1 MNVRGKMSFLSIT
14 RKRFEERKYQSILPI
29 FFMDPPL
36 EKNPKKQNK
45 KTKKT
50 IINKVE

>member
-1 MNVRGKMSFLSIT
+1 
-14 RKRFEERKYQSILPI
+14 
-29 FFMDPPL
+29 MDPPL

-50 IINKVE
+50 IINKVEWFLTLLTF